1 MTQTL
6 SAETSRRLARAVRE
20 RYVAEIEGVI
30 VELGA
35 IASGRLRSLAEDVR
49 DTRQQQSMR
58 DANQLFAQHRAAWVD
73 RVRRHWRRALGGE
86 VAVPSLSGPDSQ
98 PPSREAF
105 SLVGDAEVD
114 NRIAASRLTL
124 AILDKAQWQ
133 LNDLRLRIQHLQ
145 KIDELPAHDVLKP
158 DTLSVMLL
166 DSWTHVGLTL
176 DVWRLVAGVVQ
187 PLLVERTVAAYHH
200 ANDFLVR
207 SGVLP
212 EIDLKSL
219 VRRSAE
225 GAPGAA
231 RPSPAVG
238 PGGSGGGS
246 AGGFDSQRTGSFQPG
261 QTGGFGPAAGATQ
274 FDAQRTGN
282 FGGSGAFQASGPG
295 NSRPAPASLA
305 SQWPSRGGG
314 SGGQSIVGAGM
325 TEPGGMRT
333 GLQDETR
340 MLTVTTPLARARQRA
355 QGVLVQLRRFLG
367 ERVAGFEATDRPGP
381 SPAMAQA
388 MGTTDDTGRSVFL
401 DISPDSAGLVQ
412 ISTELRERTAAIK
425 RKAATPAEKATVEIV
440 ALMFQAI
447 LAEERIP
454 AAIRVWFAR
463 LQMPVLRVAMAEPE
477 FFGTLQHPARQ
488 LIDRLGSAVMGF
500 DAAAIEGGALEAEVR
515 RVVQVIEQYPETGR
529 RVFQLVLDEFKAFLA
544 VYLTEGASVQKAVS
558 VAQQVEQKETLSIQ
572 YTIELRKMLN
582 SINVRDEIRDFL
594 FKVWAEVLAMAA
606 VRHGPQHPDTLALKR
621 TATDLLW
628 AASAKPS
635 REERT
640 KVIHDLPGILA
651 RLRQGMGLL
660 GLSEIAQNAHLKV
673 IGDTLSDAF
682 LSRTENIPRAEID
695 DMARRLERLEEV
707 VLEDVAGD
715 IPLNPETVELMLGM
729 DASSF
734 EVLADGG
741 SKPTDAMVAWVAELV
756 LGDWFMLDHNA
767 TLKQVQLLWR
777 SDKRQLHLFA
787 SADGR
792 HFLIQ
797 GKRLA
802 AYLQAGLLVPV
813 EEEALTVRATRD
825 AMAKLDANPER
836 LLS

>member
-1 MTQTL
+1 M
-6 SAETSRRLARAVRE
+6 
-20 RYVAEIEGVI
+20 
-30 VELGA
+30 
-35 IASGRLRSLAEDVR
+35 
-49 DTRQQQSMR
+49 
-58 DANQLFAQHRAAWVD
+58 
-73 RVRRHWRRALGGE
+73 
-86 VAVPSLSGPDSQ
+86 
-98 PPSREAF
+98 
-105 SLVGDAEVD
+105 GDAEVD

-124 AILDKAQWQ
+124 AVLDKVQWQ

-145 KIDELPAHDVLKP
+145 KIDELPANDVLKP

-176 DVWRLVAGVVQ
+176 DVWRLVAGVIQ
-187 PLLVERTVAAYHH
+187 PLLVERMVAAYQH
-200 ANDFLVR
+200 ANEFLVR

-212 EIDLKSL
+212 EIDLKAL

-231 RPSPAVG
+231 RPG
-238 PGGSGGGS
+238 PGSGASGGG
-246 AGGFDSQRTGSFQPG
+246 AGGFDPQRSTAFRSG
-261 QTGGFGPAAGATQ
+261 QTGAFGPAAGQTQ
-274 FDAQRTGN
+274 FDAQRSGA
-282 FGGSGAFQASGPG
+282 FGGTGAFQANGG
-295 NSRPAPASLA
+295 ADSRPAAANVA
-305 SQWPSRGGG
+305 SQWPSRGAAP
-314 SGGQSIVGAGM
+314 GGQSIVGGGI
-325 TEPGGMRT
+325 TEPGAMRT

-355 QGVLVQLRRFLG
+355 QGVLVHLRRFIG

-381 SPAMAQA
+381 SPAVAQA
-388 MGTTDDTGRSVFL
+388 MATTDETGRSMFL

-447 LAEERIP
+447 LSEERIP
-454 AAIRVWFAR
+454 ASIRVWFAR

-488 LIDRLGSAVMGF
+488 LIDRMGSAVMGF
-500 DAAAIEGGALEAEVR
+500 DASAIEGGTLEAEVR
-515 RVVQVIEQYPETGR
+515 RIVQVIEQYPETGR

-544 VYLTEGASVQKAVS
+544 VYLTEDASVKKVVS

-582 SINVRDEIRDFL
+582 TINVREEIREFL

-606 VRHGPQHPDTLALKR
+606 VRQGPQHAETLALKR
-621 TATDLLW
+621 AATDLLW
-628 AASAKPS
+628 AASAKPT

-660 GLSEIAQNAHLKV
+660 GLPETAQNAHLKV

-682 LSRTENIPRAEID
+682 LSRTENIPRADID

-715 IPLNPETVELMLGM
+715 IPLNPDTVELMLGM

-741 SKPTDAMVAWVAELV
+741 SKPSEAMLAWVAELV